1 MTRRWVSWWRQLSG
15 AQRAAVATFVAMFV
29 PFAVSA
35 LMQDGKS
42 EQRDVW
48 HVITT
53 VLLVALPA
61 LAIGLAWWIGEVTE
75 GAPPWA
81 NLTAP
86 GRRFRQRFAVVL
98 FLVFQGVYWLIRL
111 VHVDT
116 GGWLDITLF
125 VSWMVALVLFAL
137 SSRDWGWSA
146 VE

>member
-1 MTRRWVSWWRQLSG
+1 VSWWRQLSG
-15 AQRAAVATFVAMFV
+15 AQRAAVVTFGAMFV

-42 EQRDVW
+42 ERRDIW

-61 LAIGLAWWIGEVTE
+61 LAIGLAWWIGEVTA

-81 NLTAP
+81 NLTTP
-86 GRRFRQRFAVVL
+86 RRRFRQRFAVVL

-116 GGWLDITLF
+116 GDWLDITLF

-146 VE
+146 IE